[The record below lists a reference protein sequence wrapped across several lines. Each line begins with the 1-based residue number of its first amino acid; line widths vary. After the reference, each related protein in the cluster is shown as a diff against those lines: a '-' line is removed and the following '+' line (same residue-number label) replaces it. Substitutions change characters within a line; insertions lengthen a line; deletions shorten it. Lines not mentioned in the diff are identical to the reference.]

1 MGKTCPTWLCG
12 KAHPEKEH
20 SATQS
25 RSPQSRS
32 QHPPCSVYTP
42 SSIRCTDKQR
52 SSTRSKTRYLPFH
65 PTFAATT
72 PANCYAFCR
81 GKNKGSNKKQHQQPR
96 GSEQHI
102 ALTSPR
108 SRCADSMLRAATASP
123 TPTAQGEPTAL
134 PPMGRAG
141 SGAAPSIP
149 QTGSPSPVPCQH
161 CSAARGSESES

>member
-20 SATQS
+20 SAM
-25 RSPQSRS
+25 QSRS
-32 QHPPCSVYTP
+32 QHPPCSVYAP

-161 CSAARGSESES
+161 CSAARGTESES